1 MLGGR
6 PLSLIELTVANLVQ
20 NNARMVGLLASPM
33 TIQTR
38 LYEDQLEARG
48 IRPKVLNAPSQKQ
61 IEQMIRATI
70 AGKKPSFQE
79 LSGHIQSLRDV
90 NKIQEVIL
98 GCTELSVI
106 AGEQKREGITDPLG
120 LVVEAIFEEAA

>member
-1 MLGGR
+1 M
-6 PLSLIELTVANLVQ
+6 IELTVANLVQ